1 MNEKE
6 TLFREIQHR
15 MKNNIGLI
23 LGMMNLEQEKTKSES
38 AKKAIESAMNRIR
51 AMGIVQDYLFLKN
64 SYKFI
69 YAKDYI
75 NSLVHHLLL
84 SYGPNDGSIQLDCNV
99 EEIFLPIEKAIPCG
113 LIINEIF
120 SNSFKHA
127 FPENREGK
135 ITILFRKSD
144 SGYLILEVGDNGVG
158 NKSETKEST
167 NDDSLGMNLIEAL
180 CFQLRGELEIK
191 RENGLLVR
199 VRFFL

>member
-1 MNEKE
+1 
-6 TLFREIQHR
+6 
-15 MKNNIGLI
+15 
-23 LGMMNLEQEKTKSES
+23 MNLEQQKTKSES
-38 AKKAIESAMNRIR
+38 AKKAIESATNRIQ

-75 NSLVHHLLL
+75 SSLVDRLFLF
-84 SYGPNDGSIQLDCNV
+84 YGPNDRSIQLDCNI

-113 LIINEIF
+113 LIINEVF

-144 SGYLILEVGDNGVG
+144 SGYLMLEVGDNGIG
-158 NKSETKEST
+158 NKSEIKESP
-167 NDDSLGMNLIEAL
+167 NDGDSLGISLIEAL
-180 CFQLRGELEIK
+180 CFQLRGELEIE
-191 RENGLLVR
+191 RENGFLIR
-199 VRFFL
+199 VRFFP